1 MSCCSS
7 EINITSFHLS
17 YYVGRVLLGA
27 GGAKV
32 TTSEENEV
40 VLDSSFLSSWLLEK
54 SDVVTQGIF
63 NIPLMCAC

>member
-1 MSCCSS
+1 M
-7 EINITSFHLS
+7 S
-17 YYVGRVLLGA
+17 YYVGRALLGA
-27 GGAKV
+27 GDAKV

-40 VLDSSFLSSWLLEK
+40 VLDSSFLRSWLLEK